1 MFYLHLDA
9 EMGTENSKEDILPA
23 TMVGVNGSGRVE
35 VSSNGIN
42 IEGAAQGNLS
52 DVKRTRMKRDLNGQL
67 FIEPGR

>member
-1 MFYLHLDA
+1 
-9 EMGTENSKEDILPA
+9 MGTENTKEDILPA
-23 TMVGVNGSGRVE
+23 TMVGVNGSGKVE